1 MINKLKKMWGW
12 IKRKFKAIFGI
23 AVVSASLAGGVAVDK
38 QMNPYVDRGSNYELA
53 IVSDIPQGE
62 RVEIAKDRAKFT
74 MRGWSD
80 EYAISI
86 EPQIAGGSFT
96 AQAKR
101 PFLSKKMEY
110 KKGDITAF
118 IEKKTDT
125 EFDIDFT
132 LDKKPNTNVFTYK
145 ISGAEDFDFFYQP
158 ALTQVEIDEG
168 ASQPENVIGS
178 YAVYSKSKANHRVG
192 STNYATGKIMH
203 IYRPKAIDANGVE
216 VWAIL
221 DYTNGVL
228 SVTVPQSFLD
238 IAVYPVRVDPTF
250 GYTTIGGARKLLY
263 AGVSSDTST
272 TAGTVFTLGAAG
284 TVDSMTAYTDS
295 AFGTQKIDTSYIVY
309 RHDSGGADVHG
320 LVAIGETLNLS
331 TPIAE
336 SWKTINFAS
345 ESLSADD
352 YILAILGNGAD
363 ATNNN
368 WIWGDTVGGT
378 LTYTTDTTGAGSYA
392 TRKAVDPW
400 NQAVYAFA
408 YKHSIYAT
416 YTASAVAV
424 TPVQDIIWFNE

>member
-1 MINKLKKMWGW
+1 MKNIWQNFKKW
-12 IKRKFKAIFGI
+12 IIGLFIIPVAFASGVG
-23 AVVSASLAGGVAVDK
+23 VVDSRID
-38 QMNPYVDRGSNYELA
+38 PYVDRDTYFELS
-53 IVSDIPQGE
+53 IEHDIPQGE
-62 RVEIAKDRAKFT
+62 RVEISKDRPEVT
-74 MRGWSD
+74 MIGWND
-80 EYAISI
+80 EYAIKI
-86 EPQIAGGSFT
+86 TPQFPT
-96 AQAKR
+96 QAPISKSNR
-101 PFLSKKMEY
+101 PLLSKRMEF
-110 KKGDITAF
+110 KQGNITAF
-118 IEKKTDT
+118 VEPLNAT

-132 LDKKPNTNVFTYK
+132 LDRKPASNVFTYL
-145 ISGAEDFDFFYQP
+145 ITGAEDFDFFYQP
-158 ALTQVEIDEG
+158 ALTQTEIDEG
-168 ASQPENVIGS
+168 AERPENVIGS

-203 IYRPKAIDANGVE
+203 IYRPKAIDASGAE
-216 VWAIL
+216 VWAVL
-221 DYTNGVL
+221 DYRNGVL

-238 IAVYPVRVDPTF
+238 IAVYPVIVDPTF

-295 AFGTQKIDTSYIVY
+295 AFGTQLIDTSYVVY

-320 LVAIGETLNLS
+320 LVAIGEKLNLS